1 MGEGSF
7 VGCRKTVAL
16 LAEGVDRNRFSPV
29 LTGKTVRVAL
39 LAEGVD
45 RNLCVLRLAQAV
57 AGRPPRGGR
66 G

>member
-1 MGEGSF
+1 MALSRLF
-7 VGCRKTVAL
+7 PSICTVAL
-16 LAEGVDRNRFSPV
+16 LAEGVDRNYLESLEKRGFI
-29 LTGKTVRVAL
+29 VAL

-45 RNLCVLRLAQAV
+45 RNVDGGLYPVNV